1 MMMPDLEGQSSL
13 ESLDALRERRL
24 MDASERSSQRL
35 SIQEAI
41 DAAELEA
48 LSREVVLPAEIL
60 FKRFL

>member
-1 MMMPDLEGQSSL
+1 MMMPDLEDQSSL
-13 ESLDALRERRL
+13 ESLDSLRERRL

-41 DAAELEA
+41 DDAELEA

>member
-1 MMMPDLEGQSSL
+1 MMMPDLEDQSAL

-41 DAAELEA
+41 DDAELEA
-48 LSREVVLPAEIL
+48 LSREVVSPAEIL